1 MLTGAPCPRFDG
13 PRLGL
18 PEDNVAGVGGEGRG
32 SGAVPVGGH
41 VDEQL
46 HCEDRGEGRVQPV
59 AAGERLSCK
68 RAGNGAAGGGWRE
81 EAVQVSCRAPVEQ
94 NGVVGVRCD
103 ELGLRDVEGEI
114 SENAN
119 ADAVLYSARLVET
132 SQAELCI
139 EQS

>member
-1 MLTGAPCPRFDG
+1 MAAGRRGPFRVGDADGGARPCPRFDG

-59 AAGERLSCK
+59 AAGDRLSCK
-68 RAGNGAAGGGWRE
+68 RAGNGAAGGWMARGSS
-81 EAVQVSCRAPVEQ
+81 ASFMSGTCRTERSRRRP
-94 NGVVGVRCD
+94 
-103 ELGLRDVEGEI
+103 L
-114 SENAN
+114 
-119 ADAVLYSARLVET
+119 
-132 SQAELCI
+132 
-139 EQS
+139 